1 MKDSFIF
8 LFMYKTKIL
17 SQFNSCSLR
26 KIGFYLRD
34 PDWGKIA
41 FFFLFIFLH
50 MVFLVLIV
58 DGLGTKHSQ
67 MVCKSVIIE
76 EFVFGHMGFDLYANE
91 I

>member
-1 MKDSFIF
+1 
-8 LFMYKTKIL
+8 
-17 SQFNSCSLR
+17 
-26 KIGFYLRD
+26 
-34 PDWGKIA
+34 
-41 FFFLFIFLH
+41 